1 MKHIA
6 GWVFLGAIA
15 VAALG
20 LYGWEQR
27 ARGRA
32 EAQLVELRQAYDSLG
47 RVQRR
52 VDTVHRVQ
60 RDTLY
65 RRIARV
71 DTMTLTVREWMR
83 DTVEVIRY
91 VARTDA
97 ALRACTATDSTCT
110 DRLSV
115 RDLRIT
121 NLEDQIERMPKPR
134 AAWKVWGERVTL
146 VVGTAAVCSAGR
158 N

>member
-1 MKHIA
+1 VKSLA
-6 GWVFLGAIA
+6 GWVLLGAVA

-20 LYGWEQR
+20 LYGREQR

-32 EAQLVELRQAYDSLG
+32 EAQLVALRAAYDSLG

-71 DTMTLTVREWMR
+71 DTMTLTVREWMH

-91 VARTDA
+91 VTRTDS
-97 ALRACTATDSTCT
+97 ALRACLAADSTCT
-110 DRLSV
+110 ARLGV

-121 NLEDQIERMPKPR
+121 NLEGQLAAMPRPR
-134 AAWKVWGERVTL
+134 PAWKVWGERVAL
-146 VVGTAAVCSAGR
+146 VAGTAAVCSAER
-158 N
+158 R

>member
-1 MKHIA
+1 VKHVA
-6 GWVFLGAIA
+6 GWVFLGAVA

-20 LYGWEQR
+20 LYGREQR

-32 EAQLVELRQAYDSLG
+32 EAQLVELRRSYDSLG

-60 RDTLY
+60 RDTMY
-65 RRIARV
+65 RRITRV

-83 DTVEVIRY
+83 DTVRVVEY

-97 ALRACTATDSTCT
+97 ALRACVGTDSTCT
-110 DRLSV
+110 DRLNV

-121 NLEDQIERMPKPR
+121 NLEQQVERMPKPR

-158 N
+158 